1 MKSQLKM
8 DKTDAC
14 RDCSD
19 GLRLTLGNK
28 MPFHVYGRESVTEC
42 LISNARSSSVSA
54 HTGWISKCVVKQE
67 NKCSLKY
74 CVASTWMKQHSE
86 KIG

>member
-1 MKSQLKM
+1 M
-8 DKTDAC
+8 DKTDPH

-28 MPFHVYGRESVTEC
+28 IPFHVHGHESIMEC
-42 LISNARSSSVSA
+42 LVGNARSSASA
-54 HTGWISKCVVKQE
+54 HAAWISKQVVKQE
-67 NKCSLKY
+67 NKCSLKQ

-86 KIG
+86 KTG